1 MDDPSGQRREIGPWP
16 LLGRKTM
23 CDCHD
28 WPAPIREAIRV
39 TEREDNTRAD
49 WEDLHD
55 AIEQYRRR
63 RALLHV
69 QAHAAAKG
77 EE

>member
-1 MDDPSGQRREIGPWP
+1 M
-16 LLGRKTM
+16 M

-28 WPAPIREAIRV
+28 WPAPIIEAIRA
-39 TEREDNTRAD
+39 TESEDNTRED

-63 RALLHV
+63 RAIRHV
-69 QAHAAAKG
+69 RAHAQAVK
-77 EE
+77 EQR